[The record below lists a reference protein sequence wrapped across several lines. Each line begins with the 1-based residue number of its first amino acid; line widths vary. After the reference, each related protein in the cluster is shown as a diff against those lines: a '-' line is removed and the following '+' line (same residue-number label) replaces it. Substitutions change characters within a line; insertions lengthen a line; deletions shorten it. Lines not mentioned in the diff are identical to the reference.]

1 MRKKAIS
8 NNTLGDYLKTN
19 FSEKEVFIEFLVAE
33 FKLVSGIPDGDVK
46 ETVRTQLSFP
56 EGLKCSV
63 ELLCK

>member
-46 ETVRTQLSFP
+46 ETEIGRAHV
-56 EGLKCSV
+56 
-63 ELLCK
+63 